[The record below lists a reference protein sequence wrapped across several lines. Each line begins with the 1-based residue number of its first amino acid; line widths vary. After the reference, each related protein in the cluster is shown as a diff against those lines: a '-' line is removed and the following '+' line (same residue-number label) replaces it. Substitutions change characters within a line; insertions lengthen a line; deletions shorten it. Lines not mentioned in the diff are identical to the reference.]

1 METKV
6 VGTGTAGV
14 VTLSGGISSLEA
26 PEEPSSVGITVELS
40 GEESVASKSPK
51 SALGVLS

>member
-14 VTLSGGISSLEA
+14 VTPSEGISSLEA
-26 PEEPSSVGITVELS
+26 PEEPTSVGITVELS
-40 GEESVASKSPK
+40 GEESVASVASLASVK
-51 SALGVLS
+51 V

>member
-1 METKV
+1 MTFGAG

-14 VTLSGGISSLEA
+14 FTPPGGMSSLKA

-40 GEESVASKSPK
+40 GEESVASKSLK
-51 SALGVLS
+51 SAF